1 MDLRWRLFGYVLGFA
16 LALLTAAAA
25 WVGLALRDDVAE
37 EMEASTRLVNVI
49 LALSAAETSRPEA
62 LQALIES
69 GHLRHIAL
77 ALERSSLEQAAP
89 PAASGGLARLATLLI
104 GERPIHERRVALGDA
119 VLVIRA
125 DASAEIREVL
135 RDGLRSMATLLVFS
149 LAMAAVAW
157 LAAHR
162 ALRPVRALEQGLDRI
177 GRGDGAVSLPPF
189 RLREFASIALAI
201 ERLSADLATARD
213 NERALSRQLLELQE
227 RERRE
232 LARELHDEFGQ
243 ALTAVNLS
251 ATYIERQAGRAS
263 PEQLQACARDIR
275 QEASRM
281 LGQVRTLLAQL
292 RPHGLDGRQIV
303 DALNDLV
310 RGWRGR
316 APQIGI
322 ETEFPPTLPALPPQ
336 AGLALYRT
344 LQEALT
350 NVLRHSVASRVRLSL
365 QTRGPAVELTVC
377 DNGVGTVEAVCQ
389 RARGGMLGMRERA
402 ELAGGRC
409 WLADAPGGGLQ
420 VRLSLPLASA
430 A

>member
-1 MDLRWRLFGYVLGFA
+1 
-16 LALLTAAAA
+16 
-25 WVGLALRDDVAE
+25 
-37 EMEASTRLVNVI
+37 
-49 LALSAAETSRPEA
+49 
-62 LQALIES
+62 
-69 GHLRHIAL
+69 
-77 ALERSSLEQAAP
+77 
-89 PAASGGLARLATLLI
+89 
-104 GERPIHERRVALGDA
+104 
-119 VLVIRA
+119 
-125 DASAEIREVL
+125 
-135 RDGLRSMATLLVFS
+135 
-149 LAMAAVAW
+149 
-157 LAAHR
+157 
-162 ALRPVRALEQGLDRI
+162 
-177 GRGDGAVSLPPF
+177 
-189 RLREFASIALAI
+189 
-201 ERLSADLATARD
+201 
-213 NERALSRQLLELQE
+213 
-227 RERRE
+227 
-232 LARELHDEFGQ
+232 
-243 ALTAVNLS
+243 
-251 ATYIERQAGRAS
+251 
-263 PEQLQACARDIR
+263 
-275 QEASRM
+275 M

-409 WLADAPGGGLQ
+409 WLADAPGGGLE
-420 VRLSLPLASA
+420 VWLSLPLASA